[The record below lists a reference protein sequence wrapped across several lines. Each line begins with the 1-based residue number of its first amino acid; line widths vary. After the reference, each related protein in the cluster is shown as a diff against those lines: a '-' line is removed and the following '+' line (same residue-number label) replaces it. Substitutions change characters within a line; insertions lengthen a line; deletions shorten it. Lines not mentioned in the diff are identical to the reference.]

1 MKKILHIDPAVE
13 SKKFASAMAASHD
26 DGKQVL

>member
-1 MKKILHIDPAVE
+1 MNKILPINPAAE